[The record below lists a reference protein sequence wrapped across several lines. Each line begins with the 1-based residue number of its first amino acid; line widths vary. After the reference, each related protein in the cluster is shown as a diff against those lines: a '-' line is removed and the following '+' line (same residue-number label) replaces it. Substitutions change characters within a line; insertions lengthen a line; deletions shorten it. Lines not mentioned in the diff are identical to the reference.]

1 MENNLFNDTAEK
13 NDNKARFIEI
23 FKTQITRE
31 GSDKLLQF
39 LLSPHS
45 DFFTA
50 PASSRFHS
58 SYEGGLLEHSLNV
71 YDCLVSYMNS
81 EKAKNLGFEYS
92 DESLAIVALLHDL
105 CKVNV
110 YKKGFRNVKDE
121 KGVWQKVD
129 TYEYDDQL
137 PYGHGEKSVYMISP
151 YMMLKREEAFAI
163 RYHMGY
169 SSTED
174 QRNVSAAFEMF
185 PLAFALHVADSEA
198 TYYVESDKYKKMKK

>member
-23 FKTQITRE
+23 FKTKITRE
-31 GSDKLLQF
+31 GADKLLQF
-39 LLSPHS
+39 LLSPYS

-198 TYYVESDKYKKMKK
+198 TYYVESDKYKKVKK